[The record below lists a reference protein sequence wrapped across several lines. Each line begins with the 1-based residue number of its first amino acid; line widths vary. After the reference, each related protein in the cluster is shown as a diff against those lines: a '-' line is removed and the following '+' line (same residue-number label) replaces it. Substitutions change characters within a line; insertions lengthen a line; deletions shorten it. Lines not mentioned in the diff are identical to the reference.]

1 MKLSNLVNVQSP
13 WDLYFTCSMPF
24 GNQNVW
30 SFASASHLSPGVIV
44 GVFIGTS
51 GIIMCDVFISV
62 ETLGDT
68 RKQIPYIGKQKW
80 PWDSNISA
88 KNVSIFPKNNLVVV
102 KCQCFCNVPYR
113 KNMMTCALMWYSL
126 PRGPSGRGMFSP
138 HYLGGLF
145 VCLFV
150 CLSVCFSAQ
159 MKSRRFFCIL
169 AQMKSLN

>member
-1 MKLSNLVNVQSP
+1 
-13 WDLYFTCSMPF
+13 MPF

-113 KNMMTCALMWYSL
+113 KKHNDLGANVLFIAARPLC
-126 PRGPSGRGMFSP
+126 PRGMFSP
-138 HYLGGLF
+138 HYSGCLF

-159 MKSRRFFCIL
+159 MKSRQFFCIL
-169 AQMKSLN
+169 AQMNSLNYTEFSLYLDIPRFFEFLKK